1 MKKLIVL
8 FIAIVTLSSC
18 NMYHRNGLH
27 GPKNVKKWQ
36 KQQEWR
42 QHNTP
47 GAR

>member
-1 MKKLIVL
+1 MKKLLILLV
-8 FIAIVTLSSC
+8 ITTLCSC

-36 KQQEWR
+36 KQQEYK
-42 QHNTP
+42 QHTTP